1 MTQRTMQFSALL
13 LAFSFCQ
20 VWVANQANAQRSIEA
35 AEAEAAED
43 HNEWYYGSEEK
54 PKKSIAMRKAE
65 LRAEQ
70 RMDRLA
76 SQKWYGFVPGRPTAS
91 ATPFTTMHNS
101 PTWTRPGGQ
110 PFAWYTGYQQPIINN
125 APWGYRYW

>member
-1 MTQRTMQFSALL
+1 MTSRTVHYSAIL

-20 VWVANQANAQRSIEA
+20 VWVASPASAQRSEEA
-35 AEAEAAED
+35 VEANAEQD
-43 HNEWYYGSEEK
+43 HNQWYYGSEEK
-54 PKKSIAMRKAE
+54 AKKSIAMQKAE
-65 LRAEQ
+65 LKAQQ

-91 ATPFTTMHNS
+91 ATPFTTMYYS